1 MNFYIYELPKC
12 LLTWENAQC
21 IDHAV
26 RKCHAVKIVIAGII
40 ENFELQTI
48 VHHNISHLQV
58 CIIIQHC
65 NMQNRAMV
73 HWSCSLKVDL
83 KTCSCDNRDAC
94 FCNTLETRR
103 NTLQK
108 YSETLQQNTTA
119 DLASGLHSAI
129 CRNL

>member
-1 MNFYIYELPKC
+1 MI
-12 LLTWENAQC
+12 

-26 RKCHAVKIVIAGII
+26 RKYHAVTIVIAGII

-73 HWSCSLKVDL
+73 HWNCSLKVDL
-83 KTCSCDNRDAC
+83 KTCSCGNRDAC
-94 FCNTLETRR
+94 LEHIGNKKHFGR
-103 NTLQK
+103 NIQRHCSKIPPQILFLGCILQYAETYDAVVLQK
-108 YSETLQQNTTA
+108 IY
-119 DLASGLHSAI
+119 AI
-129 CRNL
+129 SIICT